1 MIVLG
6 INWHQNTSASLLID
20 GKIISCSS
28 EERFTGVKN
37 DERYPVNAI
46 NWVLRAN
53 KIKPQ
58 EIDKVCFISNVW
70 VPTYHLTRHYTN
82 FSIQDYLKEQ
92 KDVWYP
98 RIFEKKKTSFIKE
111 FYNRLDTSQFPGPRF
126 WKPIIKKYLN
136 KNDYVQNRNLVESGK
151 KIRID
156 VVKKHLG
163 IEENKI
169 VFIDH
174 ATGHAFYAFFGTPQK
189 KEDKLVLTLDAFG
202 DYINYT
208 AYTFKFQKNK
218 YQIKRIASG
227 SNFIIGRLYRYIT
240 LLLGMKPN
248 EHEYKVMGLA
258 PYCKEEYYKDL
269 LNIFRNFQKVN
280 GINFQDNKRPKDLYF
295 SIKKLI
301 DSKRFDAVAGALQK
315 YTEELIEKWVFNC
328 IKKTKINNVCL
339 AGGVAMN
346 VKANLILSKLK
357 NLKSIYVPAS
367 PDDSSQSMGACYA
380 YYTNYYNN
388 SLKKINR
395 PTHLENAYLGYN
407 VNLENDLEILKK
419 LNNKKYIIKKININA
434 IAADLINSGKIVG
447 RVVGNAE
454 FGARALG
461 NRSILAN
468 PKNND
473 IKKKINEKVKNRDF
487 WMPFAASVLEKYS
500 KKYFNISYT
509 DGYNFMTNCVE
520 TTKLGKRLLKA
531 ALHPYDETCRPQ
543 ILRKGI
549 NPDYEDLINKFG
561 KKSGVYGLLN
571 TSFNIHGQPISN
583 NIKDAVK
590 VFVKT
595 DLDALILPGCIIIK
609 K

>member
-1 MIVLG
+1 MIILG
-6 INWHQNTSASLLID
+6 ISWHQNSTASLMID
-20 GKIISCSS
+20 GKIVSCSS
-28 EERFTGVKN
+28 EERFSGVKN
-37 DERYPVNAI
+37 DERYPINAI
-46 NWVLRAN
+46 NWILKTN
-53 KIKPQ
+53 QIKTSQ
-58 EIDKVCFISNVW
+58 INKVCFISNVW
-70 VPTYHLTRHYTN
+70 VPTYHLTRHYTKY
-82 FSIQDYLKEQ
+82 SIPDYVREQ
-92 KDVWYP
+92 TDVWYP
-98 RIFEKKKTSFIKE
+98 RIFKKKKTSFISE
-111 FYNRLDTSQFPGPRF
+111 FSNKLDIHQYPGPKF
-126 WKPIIKKYLN
+126 WKPIIKKYIK
-136 KNDYVQNRNLVESGK
+136 KNDYVQNRSLPKAGR

-156 VVKKHLG
+156 IVKKHLR
-163 IEENKI
+163 IDEKKI
-169 VFIDH
+169 TFIDH
-174 ATGHAFYAFFGTPQK
+174 STGHANYAFFGSPNK
-189 KEDKLVLTLDAFG
+189 NEDKLVLTLDAFG
-202 DYINYT
+202 DYINYS
-208 AYTFKFQKNK
+208 AHTFKFKKNK
-218 YQIKRIASG
+218 YETKRISSG
-227 SNFIIGRLYRYIT
+227 PNFIIGKLYRYIT

-269 LNIFRNFQKVN
+269 LNVFRKFQKVS
-280 GINFQDNKRPKDLYF
+280 GVNFKNDKRPKDLYF

-301 DSKRFDAVAGALQK
+301 DSKRFDAIAGALQK
-315 YTEELIEKWVFNC
+315 YTEELVEKWVFNC
-328 IKKTKINNVCL
+328 IKKTKIKNVCL

-357 NLKSIYVPAS
+357 SLNSIYVPAS

-380 YYTNYYNN
+380 YYANYYNN
-388 SLKKINR
+388 SLNKVNK
-395 PTHLENAYLGYN
+395 PVHLENAYLGYN
-407 VNLENDLEILKK
+407 VNLENSLEVLKK
-419 LNNKKYIIKKININA
+419 LNNKKYIIKKRNINV
-434 IAADLINSGKIVG
+434 IAAELINSGKIVG

-468 PKNND
+468 PKNNY

-500 KKYFNISYT
+500 KKYFNIDYT
-509 DGYNFMTNCVE
+509 DGYNFMTNCLE

-543 ILRKGI
+543 ILKRGT

-561 KKSGVYGLLN
+561 KKSGVYALLN

-583 NIKDAVK
+583 NIKDAIK

-595 DLDALILPGCIIIK
+595 DLDALILPGCIVIK